1 MQEWAA
7 GIHLEAMSKVVFTTK
22 IGSSYDDRPEEH
34 YHFPRTYLAQA
45 RSAVGD
51 HIIYYEPRRLSLED
65 SSRGGRQAYFA
76 TGRVEEIVEGRSRPD
91 HFYATISGYLSFDR
105 PVPFIEGSVY
115 YESALRKE
123 DGSTNRGAF
132 GRAVRVIPEI
142 EFDGILKAG
151 FATELQQA
159 ADGQHRHA
167 GGFEAP
173 IQSFERPI
181 VELTI
186 SKPFR
191 ERAFMRAVREAYG
204 NRCAFTGLR
213 LINGGGRPEVQAAH
227 IRSVAEKGPDS
238 IRNGLALSGTL
249 HWLFDRGLLSV
260 DDGHQILVAQAHVPD
275 QIRGLL
281 NSNGKILAPKDESD
295 WPHPYYLKYHREHKF
310 KG

>member
-1 MQEWAA
+1 
-7 GIHLEAMSKVVFTTK
+7 MSKVVFTIK
-22 IGSSYDDRPEEH
+22 IGSSYDDRPEEY

-45 RSAVGD
+45 QSAVGD

-76 TGRVEEIVEGRSRPD
+76 TGKVDEIVEDRNRPD
-91 HFYATISGYLSFDR
+91 HFYAKISEYLSFDR
-105 PVPFIEGSVY
+105 PVPFIEGAVY
-115 YESALRKE
+115 YESALRKQ
-123 DGSTNRGAF
+123 DGSTNKGAF
-132 GRAVRVIPEI
+132 GRAVRVVPEN

-151 FATELQQA
+151 FATELRQA
-159 ADGQHRHA
+159 SDGRHSHADG
-167 GGFEAP
+167 FEEP
-173 IQSFERPI
+173 VQSFERPI

-191 ERAFMRAVREAYG
+191 KRAFMHAVREAYA

-227 IRSVAEKGPDS
+227 IKSVADKGPDS
-238 IRNGLALSGTL
+238 IRNGLALSGTF

-260 DDGHQILVAQAHVPD
+260 DDSHRILIAEANVPD
-275 QIRGLL
+275 QIRGLI
-281 NSNGKILAPKDESD
+281 NSSGKILAPKEKSY